1 MKKLTFIII
10 IFFISSSLQALELKG
25 TFHQGNLIIDDLIAT
40 GGTAEAAAKLVE
52 MSNAKIS
59 AFVFAINLFDLG
71 GSDNLV
77 KKGYKVENLMDFP
90 GH

>member
-1 MKKLTFIII
+1 ME
-10 IFFISSSLQALELKG
+10 IS
-25 TFHQGNLIIDDLIAT
+25 
-40 GGTAEAAAKLVE
+40 GGKVA
-52 MSNAKIS
+52 

-71 GSDNLV
+71 GFDSLI